1 MHHTCFAQLYAWK
14 NIYHS
19 ASNHLMAYIVLLIL
33 IEGLEEMDRMEQ
45 AFTLVVLSSVSA
57 FFLKKNNYDDS

>member
-1 MHHTCFAQLYAWK
+1 MHHACFAQLYAWK

-33 IEGLEEMDRMEQ
+33 IEGLEEMDRMLFCPQ
-45 AFTLVVLSSVSA
+45 YQPS
-57 FFLKKNNYDDS
+57 FLKKQL

>member
-1 MHHTCFAQLYAWK
+1 
-14 NIYHS
+14 
-19 ASNHLMAYIVLLIL
+19 MAYIVLLIL